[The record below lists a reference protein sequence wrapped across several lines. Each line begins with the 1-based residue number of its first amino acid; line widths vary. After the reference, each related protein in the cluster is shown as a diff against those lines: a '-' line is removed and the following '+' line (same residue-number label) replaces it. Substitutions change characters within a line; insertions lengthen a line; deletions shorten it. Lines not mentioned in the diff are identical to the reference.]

1 MKFQIGDVI
10 TGCMKSTQKNIGT
23 GLGRMNFLMLG
34 GVLATIYSLAK
45 TSSMRLFEDT
55 NLNLINI
62 CQKKIGNIDIMPP
75 KRPSTQRPIDAIREL
90 IEDQQLQISDLTEV
104 VANQKLE
111 IRELR
116 SKWNARE
123 SIEREKKE
131 AEEQKK
137 LESTGWFWAAR
148 TSE

>member
-1 MKFQIGDVI
+1 MQ
-10 TGCMKSTQKNIGT
+10 
-23 GLGRMNFLMLG
+23 
-34 GVLATIYSLAK
+34 
-45 TSSMRLFEDT
+45 LFEDI
-55 NLNLINI
+55 NQNLINI
-62 CQKKIGNIDIMPP
+62 YQKKIGNIDIMPP
-75 KRPSTQRPIDAIREL
+75 KRQSTQRPIDAIREL
-90 IEDQQLQISDLTEV
+90 IEEQQLQINDLTEL

>member
-1 MKFQIGDVI
+1 MSICLYMFRLRDKLIHTFSIYKLSSYRDYFLPFYNYLTEFKF
-10 TGCMKSTQKNIGT
+10 KSNLKNVKDI
-23 GLGRMNFLMLG
+23 
-34 GVLATIYSLAK
+34 
-45 TSSMRLFEDT
+45 
-55 NLNLINI
+55 
-62 CQKKIGNIDIMPP
+62 IMPP
-75 KRPSTQRPIDAIREL
+75 KRQSIQQRPIDAIREL
-90 IEDQQLQISDLTEV
+90 IEDQQLQINDLTEV

-116 SKWNARE
+116 SKWNAKE

-137 LESTGWFWAAR
+137 LESSSWFFAAR